1 MDSWVQRNASLI
13 LTRVVAEPWYF
24 CEQGRGI
31 LVVDKK
37 DRVVTFFLYIYRK

>member
-13 LTRVVAEPWYF
+13 LTSVVAEPWYF

-31 LVVDKK
+31 LVDKK
-37 DRVVTFFLYIYRK
+37 NRVVTFFLYIYRK